1 MPVEVN
7 PIIRHTNADL
17 LRRESYA
24 ILDTTKMVYDFH
36 THTSISDGALSP
48 LELVRRALING
59 YQAIAITDHVGIGYL
74 ERLVTETTAD
84 CTLAQK
90 HWNITAIPGVE
101 LTHVP
106 AAAITETAKKAK
118 ELGAKLVIVHGET
131 TAEPV
136 EPGTNL
142 AALKSPHVDIL
153 AHPGLLTLEEAKLAA
168 ANGIYL
174 EITARKQHSTTN
186 KHVADMARLAGA
198 KLIINSDAHD
208 EFDLLTSKLAYN
220 IAQNATLN
228 EDEINTALQSNP
240 KALLQKLLAR

>member
-1 MPVEVN
+1 
-7 PIIRHTNADL
+7 
-17 LRRESYA
+17 
-24 ILDTTKMVYDFH
+24 MVYDFH

-74 ERLVTETTAD
+74 ERLIAETTAD
-84 CTLAQK
+84 CLLARN

-101 LTHVP
+101 LTYLP
-106 AAAITETAKKAK
+106 AAAISGAAKRAK
-118 ELGAKLVIVHGET
+118 ELGAKVVVVHGET

-168 ANGIYL
+168 SNGIYL
-174 EITARKQHSTTN
+174 ELTARKQHSTTN
-186 KHVADMARLAGA
+186 KHVAEMARHAGA
-198 KLIINSDAHD
+198 KLIVNSDAHD
-208 EFDLLTSKLAYN
+208 ELDLLTSELAYS
-220 IAQNATLN
+220 IAQNASLT
-228 EDEINTALQSNP
+228 EAEIVEAIKTNP
-240 KALLQKLLAR
+240 QALLQKLLAT